1 MTWCAACGAAALC
14 AGCGGSCVTCAGCG
28 GCIITPTPDIE
39 LAITGVASGVVTV
52 AGVGAVA
59 GVVAW

>member
-1 MTWCAACGAAALC
+1 MTWCAACGAAAVC
-14 AGCGGSCVTCAGCG
+14 AACGGGCVTCAGCG
-28 GCIITPTPDIE
+28 GCLITPTPDIE
-39 LAITGVASGVVTV
+39 VAITGVTSGAAAV